1 MDNPSVVRNPCCN
14 CCVDLQAARL
24 VSLAPAGIRIRQRPA
39 RLASHALTTLHP
51 ALRSAQSLPP
61 PLGSAGARRG
71 LGMVGGHLVV
81 ARSVRSESGFGRP
94 VSFPVAANGSS
105 H

>member
-1 MDNPSVVRNPCCN
+1 MIDNPLVVRNRCRN

-24 VSLAPAGIRIRQRPA
+24 VSMAPAGVRIRQWPVG
-39 RLASHALTTLHP
+39 LASRALTTLHP

-61 PLGSAGARRG
+61 PLGSGARRG

-94 VSFPVAANGSS
+94 VSSPVAANGSS
-105 H
+105 R